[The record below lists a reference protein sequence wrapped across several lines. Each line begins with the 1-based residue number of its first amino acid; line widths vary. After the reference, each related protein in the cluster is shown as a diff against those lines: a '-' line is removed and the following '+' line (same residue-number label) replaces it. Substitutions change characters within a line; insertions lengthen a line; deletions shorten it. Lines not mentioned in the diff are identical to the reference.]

1 MVDPLCKSRTRPCV
15 FLAVPLMAALRPAS
29 LTSALH
35 VAEMHS
41 TIGYHSSQ
49 VADVRALS
57 GSWVANIAGILYAFS
72 CVDDIDDNI
81 HIYIHGLYML
91 RPPHVYH
98 FHVCCG
104 SK

>member
-15 FLAVPLMAALRPAS
+15 FIAVPLMAAFRPAS

-49 VADVRALS
+49 VADVRAS
-57 GSWVANIAGILYAFS
+57 NTVDWVALGVRILPGFS
-72 CVDDIDDNI
+72 T
-81 HIYIHGLYML
+81 
-91 RPPHVYH
+91 H
-98 FHVCCG
+98 FRV
-104 SK
+104 

>member
-49 VADVRALS
+49 VADVRALG

-81 HIYIHGLYML
+81 HTYTYTDYTCYD
-91 RPPHVYH
+91 RPCLPFSCVLW
-98 FHVCCG
+98 F
-104 SK
+104 